1 MDNQKGKTKQTDKV
15 TEIKT
20 VSTNFQTEPIYT
32 VDTLALLLGVSE
44 ITIRSHTS
52 TGKIKGYKRMG
63 KWFYFHS
70 DVVNFLKGN
79 G

>member
-1 MDNQKGKTKQTDKV
+1 MAKVKANDKITDF
-15 TEIKT
+15 KT
-20 VSTNFQTEPIYT
+20 VSTGFQTEPIYT
-32 VDTLALLLGVSE
+32 VDTLAIMLGVSE
-44 ITIRSHTS
+44 ITIRNYTS
-52 TGKIKGYKRMG
+52 TGKIKGYKRLG